1 VGGGDDINGGERDLD
16 DVFDGGGGD
25 NSLIRVRFLLRG
37 RFTGDNLLDDEPE
50 FGDADRDLGNGTSV
64 GVLGEAVGDE
74 LNVEGFE
81 LLGVNGGSRLPIGL

>member
-1 VGGGDDINGGERDLD
+1 MGGGDDITGGELDLD
-16 DVFDGGGGD
+16 DVFNDSGGD
-25 NSLIRVRFLLRG
+25 NSLTRVCFLLLG
-37 RFTGDNLLDDEPE
+37 RFTGDRLLDDEPE